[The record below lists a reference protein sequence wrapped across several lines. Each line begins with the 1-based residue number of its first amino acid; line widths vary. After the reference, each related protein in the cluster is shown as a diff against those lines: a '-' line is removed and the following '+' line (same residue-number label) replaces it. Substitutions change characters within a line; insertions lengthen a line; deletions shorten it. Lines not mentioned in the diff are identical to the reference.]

1 VVERSRDAR
10 KFDEIAQIAGVGTS
24 AIRNAYSF
32 TDSHYE
38 KGINYYRLKQV
49 DMDGSFAYSRMIAI
63 ESGGMKG
70 VKYFPNPVQSLLSIE
85 LPDTEMTEW
94 HVKVFNSAGQC
105 VLDKERVKTSK
116 GKMSLD
122 LAKLP
127 AGVYQIVVSDDITTH
142 NFSVVKI
149 P

>member
-1 VVERSRDAR
+1 MSR
-10 KFDEIAQIAGVGTS
+10 F
-24 AIRNAYSF
+24 
-32 TDSHYE
+32 
-38 KGINYYRLKQV
+38 
-49 DMDGSFAYSRMIAI
+49 
-63 ESGGMKG
+63 
-70 VKYFPNPVQSLLSIE
+70 SIQ
-85 LPDTEMTEW
+85 LDN
-94 HVKVFNSAGQC
+94 VYV
-105 VLDKERVKTSK
+105 DKERVKTSK